1 MACCSSPVRVLLTG
15 AAGQIGY
22 SLAGMVARGDMLG
35 QSQELILHL
44 FDIPPMLSSLQ
55 GLQMELQD
63 CAFPTLKEVVVT
75 VKPED
80 AFKDID
86 IALMVGAMP
95 RKEGMERKDLLKEN
109 VTIFKNQGKY
119 LDQYSKKTVKV
130 VVVGNPA
137 NTNALVL
144 CKNAPSIPK
153 ENFSALT
160 RLDHNRAQTQIA
172 AHLGLPCDAVKN
184 CIIWG
189 NHSNTQFVDVA
200 HAVVKTAAGDKKV
213 YDAVNDEAW
222 IKNDFL
228 KTVQTRGAAVIS
240 ARKLS
245 SAMSAAKAIVDHM
258 HDWWFG
264 TKPGEWV
271 SMAVLS
277 DGSYGAP
284 PDVMFG
290 FPVEIKDKHWS
301 IVKNLSMDDWAKSK
315 LKITADELVQE
326 REMALAS

>member
-1 MACCSSPVRVLLTG
+1 MHDETQPVRVLLTG

-35 QSQELILHL
+35 QNQEIILHL

-75 VKPED
+75 VKPEE

-153 ENFSALT
+153 ENFSNAFCT
-160 RLDHNRAQTQIA
+160 YIGFKIA
-172 AHLGLPCDAVKN
+172 ARLGLPCNTVKN

-222 IKNDFL
+222 IRNDFL
-228 KTVQTRGAAVIS
+228 KTVQTRGAAVIA

-264 TKPGEWV
+264 TKPGEWI

-326 REMALAS
+326 REMALAN